1 MMDTHASPVSGYDRR
16 PVPAPPSEPG
26 DARRTGRRWA
36 LVMLTVLATMTAALV
51 GTASSASATPTDCT
65 TVNGGNFA
73 ESRCTGGTGEH
84 RVVMVQQHFNPAVG
98 LIACEGPWVPVGSVS
113 RTLCASQQVI
123 SVSVQTR

>member
-1 MMDTHASPVSGYDRR
+1 MMDTHAPPISGYDRG
-16 PVPAPPSEPG
+16 PVPSPPSGPG
-26 DARRTGRRWA
+26 HARRTGGRRA
-36 LVMLTVLATMTAALV
+36 LVMLAVLTTATAALV

-84 RVVMVQQHFNPAVG
+84 RVIMLQRHFDPAVG

-123 SVSVQTR
+123 SVTVQTR